1 MIASLAVKPALGV
14 LGSTLINAISVSSI
28 VADAVKETSVVN
40 VFGPGFDK
48 SIAVENGTFVLTPAA
63 KSVPAPSGGEKVY
76 TPGFDP
82 VTVILIVIEF
92 VPKSTPAV
100 DFIVK
105 SKS

>member
-1 MIASLAVKPALGV
+1 MSVIASLAVKPALGV

-63 KSVPAPSGGEKVY
+63 KSVPAPSGRRKGIHPRV
-76 TPGFDP
+76 
-82 VTVILIVIEF
+82 
-92 VPKSTPAV
+92 
-100 DFIVK
+100 
-105 SKS
+105 